1 MSNAWDDLGG
11 GVLVDVPPAV
21 PHRCVDGWAGEDSD
35 GRPVPC
41 STCRPHLRRELDP
54 RTGVTAW
61 RPRRRTEDR

>member
-1 MSNAWDDLGG
+1 MSGDAWGDLGG
-11 GVLVDVPPAV
+11 GLPIDDGPEL
-21 PHRCVDGWAGEDSD
+21 HRCTGGWAGEDRN

-41 STCRPHLRRELDP
+41 LTCRPHLRRELDP